1 MIPLPVLYH
10 HLWQILFLRFNAQ
23 AFCWLSSVEENRTS
37 LLLSVFLCCILLD
50 AYPIPSP
57 VFVGWYLRAYQ
68 LLPPKTHIVAPK
80 RDLCLPFNISGFVGW
95 CILCLTIWHLQK
107 QSIYCWFFAFAEL
120 RFTCWD
126 IRRYEDIPNRLDD
139 PYPTWPQRTASLQR
153 RAPQGLARKTW
164 ASPGAQN
171 GKAYWI
177 WSDSMFADFVR
188 LFWKVRDF
196 IEFVQCWVLFVSGC
210 FYVFLQ
216 FNFPL
221 ASDLTIGFASWWCFF
236 WFFSLLRHR
245 KIPLEGFQLSHLN
258 FLMDCKGYIMWHTTW
273 DAHPMVQ
280 EENPGRMYLSWRI
293 SWRLK
298 WFVTMLWQCLESQ
311 RRRGYIQQLGDSH
324 NYGHLATKT
333 RTGCQAETMIP
344 LPVLYHHF
352 WRILF
357 LRFNAQAFCWLSSVE
372 ENRTSLLLSVFL
384 CCILLDAYPIPSP
397 CLLVDICEHINS
409 CRQKHILSL
418 QNEICVYP
426 LIFRILLVDALF
438 VSPSGTFKNKAS
450 IVAFSHLQN

>member
-1 MIPLPVLYH
+1 MKI
-10 HLWQILFLRFNAQ
+10 
-23 AFCWLSSVEENRTS
+23 
-37 LLLSVFLCCILLD
+37 
-50 AYPIPSP
+50 SP
-57 VFVGWYLRAYQ
+57 KIGW
-68 LLPPKTHIVAPK
+68 
-80 RDLCLPFNISGFVGW
+80 
-95 CILCLTIWHLQK
+95 
-107 QSIYCWFFAFAEL
+107 
-120 RFTCWD
+120 
-126 IRRYEDIPNRLDD
+126 

-280 EENPGRMYLSWRI
+280 EEKPRSDVSFLEDQLTSEVVRYNALAMSRIAKDDAATSNSWGIATTMAPG
-293 SWRLK
+293 
-298 WFVTMLWQCLESQ
+298 
-311 RRRGYIQQLGDSH
+311 D
-324 NYGHLATKT
+324 
-333 RTGCQAETMIP
+333 
-344 LPVLYHHF
+344 
-352 WRILF
+352 
-357 LRFNAQAFCWLSSVE
+357 
-372 ENRTSLLLSVFL
+372 
-384 CCILLDAYPIPSP
+384 
-397 CLLVDICEHINS
+397 
-409 CRQKHILSL
+409 
-418 QNEICVYP
+418 
-426 LIFRILLVDALF
+426 
-438 VSPSGTFKNKAS
+438 
-450 IVAFSHLQN
+450 